1 MLEGELLFYFI
12 LTLLLTMNSE
22 KLLKIGDVAPLL
34 GVTTQTLRN
43 WTNSGYM
50 NTIVGKGGH
59 RRFRRS
65 EVERLME
72 LKKEGSGI
80 KKCLLYGRVSTSIQS
95 ENLERQLERLT
106 SFALSNG
113 FTIEGIHKDIA
124 SGMNFKRQ
132 GLLTLLNYCQKHRI
146 STVII
151 EYKDRLA
158 RFGVDLLK
166 EFLSSFGTDLLIV
179 NATDSDYKHEI
190 IDDMIAIIIHF
201 SSRLYGTRKGRNKAN
216 EIKNELLKEA

>member
-1 MLEGELLFYFI
+1 M
-12 LTLLLTMNSE
+12 SSDQ
-22 KLLKIGDVAPLL
+22 LLKIGDVATLL

-50 NTIVGKGGH
+50 DTVIGKGGH

-72 LKKEGSGI
+72 LKEREDNI
-80 KKCLLYGRVSTSIQS
+80 KKCLLYCRVSTSIQK
-95 ENLERQLERLT
+95 ENLKRQIERLT

-113 FTIEGIHKDIA
+113 FIIEGIYKDIA

-132 GLLTLLNYCQKHRI
+132 GLLKLLEYCQKHYI
-146 STVII
+146 NMVII

-166 EFLSSFGTDLLIV
+166 EFLRSFGTELLIV
-179 NATDSDYKHEI
+179 NTIDSDYKQEI

-201 SSRLYGTRKGRNKAN
+201 SSRLYGKRKGKNKAN
-216 EIKNELLKEA
+216 KIKKELLKVT

>member
-1 MLEGELLFYFI
+1 MS
-12 LTLLLTMNSE
+12 SE
-22 KLLKIGDVAPLL
+22 QLLKIGDVATLL

-50 NTIVGKGGH
+50 DAVIGKGGH

-65 EVERLME
+65 EVDRIME
-72 LKKEGSGI
+72 LGERENGI
-80 KKCLLYGRVSTSIQS
+80 KKCLLYCRVSTSIQK
-95 ENLERQLERLT
+95 ENLERQIERLT

-113 FTIEGIHKDIA
+113 FLIEGIYKDIA
-124 SGMNFKRQ
+124 SGMNFKRH
-132 GLLTLLNYCQKHRI
+132 GLLRLLEYCQKHRI
-146 STVII
+146 NTVII

-166 EFLSSFGTDLLIV
+166 EFLSSFGTELLIV
-179 NATDSDYKHEI
+179 NATDSDYKQEI

-201 SSRLYGTRKGRNKAN
+201 SSRLYGKRKGKNKAN
-216 EIKNELLKEA
+216 KIKKEILNEA

>member
-1 MLEGELLFYFI
+1 
-12 LTLLLTMNSE
+12 MNPGQ
-22 KLLKIGDVAPLL
+22 LLKIGDVATLL

-50 NTIVGKGGH
+50 NTLIGKGGH

-72 LKKEGSGI
+72 LKEREDNI
-80 KKCLLYGRVSTSIQS
+80 KKCLLYYRVSSSIQKD
-95 ENLERQLERLT
+95 NLECQLERLT

-113 FTIEGIHKDIA
+113 FIIEGIYKDIV
-124 SGMNFKRQ
+124 SGMNFKRR
-132 GLLTLLNYCQKHRI
+132 GLLKLLKYCQKQRI

-158 RFGVDLLK
+158 RFGVDLLR
-166 EFLSSFGTDLLIV
+166 EFLSSFGTELLIV
-179 NATDSDYKHEI
+179 NATNSNYKQEI

-201 SSRLYGTRKGRNKAN
+201 SSRLYGKRKGRNKAN
-216 EIKNELLKEA
+216 KIKKELLKET

>member
-1 MLEGELLFYFI
+1 MS
-12 LTLLLTMNSE
+12 SE
-22 KLLKIGDVAPLL
+22 QLLKIGDVATLL

-50 NTIVGKGGH
+50 DAIIGKGGH

-72 LKKEGSGI
+72 LKEQESNV
-80 KKCLLYGRVSTSIQS
+80 KKCLVYCRVSTSIQK
-95 ENLERQLERLT
+95 ENLERQKERLT

-113 FTIEGIHKDIA
+113 FIIEGIYKDIA
-124 SGMNFKRQ
+124 SGMNFKRR
-132 GLLTLLNYCQKHRI
+132 GLLKLLDYCQKHRI
-146 STVII
+146 NMVII

-166 EFLSSFGTDLLIV
+166 EFLRSFGTELLIV
-179 NATDSDYKHEI
+179 NATDSDYKQEI

-201 SSRLYGTRKGRNKAN
+201 SSRLYGKRKGRKKAN
-216 EIKNELLKEA
+216 KIKKELLKES

>member
-1 MLEGELLFYFI
+1 MS
-12 LTLLLTMNSE
+12 SE
-22 KLLKIGDVAPLL
+22 QLLKIGDVATLL

-43 WTNSGYM
+43 WTNSGH
-50 NTIVGKGGH
+50 IDVIIGKGGH

-65 EVERLME
+65 EVERIME
-72 LKKEGSGI
+72 LNERESNI
-80 KKCLLYGRVSTSIQS
+80 KKCLLYCRVSTSIQK
-95 ENLERQLERLT
+95 ENLERQIERLT

-113 FTIEGIHKDIA
+113 FLIEGIYKDIA
-124 SGMNFKRQ
+124 SGMNFKRR
-132 GLLTLLNYCQKHRI
+132 GLLKLLEYCQKHSI

-166 EFLSSFGTDLLIV
+166 EFLSSFDTELLIV
-179 NATDSDYKHEI
+179 NATDSDYKQEI

-201 SSRLYGTRKGRNKAN
+201 SSRLHEKRKGKNKAN
-216 EIKNELLKEA
+216 KIKKELLKETQ

>member
-1 MLEGELLFYFI
+1 MSLEQ
-12 LTLLLTMNSE
+12 
-22 KLLKIGDVAPLL
+22 LLKIGDVATLL

-50 NTIVGKGGH
+50 DAVIGKGGH

-65 EVERLME
+65 EVERIME
-72 LKKEGSGI
+72 LNERENGI
-80 KKCLLYGRVSTSIQS
+80 KKCLLYCRVSTSIQK
-95 ENLERQLERLT
+95 ENLERQIERLT

-113 FTIEGIHKDIA
+113 FLIEGIYKDIT
-124 SGMNFKRQ
+124 SGMNFKRR
-132 GLLTLLNYCQKHRI
+132 GLLKLLENCQKHRI
-146 STVII
+146 NTVII

-166 EFLSSFGTDLLIV
+166 EFLSSFSTELLIV
-179 NATDSDYKHEI
+179 NATDSDYKQEI

-201 SSRLYGTRKGRNKAN
+201 SSRLYGKRKGKNKAN
-216 EIKNELLKEA
+216 KIKKELLNET

>member
-1 MLEGELLFYFI
+1 MI
-12 LTLLLTMNSE
+12 SE
-22 KLLKIGDVAPLL
+22 QLLKIGDVATLL

-50 NTIVGKGGH
+50 DAIIGKGGH

-72 LKKEGSGI
+72 LKEREGSV
-80 KKCLLYGRVSTSIQS
+80 KRCLLYCRVSTSIQK
-95 ENLERQLERLT
+95 ENLKRQLERLT

-113 FTIEGIHKDIA
+113 FIIEGIYKDIA
-124 SGMNFKRQ
+124 SGMNFKRR
-132 GLLTLLNYCQKHRI
+132 GLLKLLKYCQKHYI
-146 STVII
+146 NAVII

-158 RFGVDLLK
+158 RFGVDLLR
-166 EFLSSFGTDLLIV
+166 EFLSSFGTELMIV
-179 NATDSDYKHEI
+179 NATDSDYKQEI

-201 SSRLYGTRKGRNKAN
+201 SSRLYGKRKGKNKAN
-216 EIKNELLKEA
+216 KIKQELLKET